1 MNPADYHINPALPQ
15 IMWIDLNSAFATT
28 EQQAHPSLRHRPVG
42 VTNRISPEC
51 CIITAS
57 YEAKFRGIRTGMRR
71 SQALQICPD
80 LVLIESDP
88 PKYNDVYNRLFNIMK
103 SYSPDCGMK
112 SIDEGYINLS
122 HSRYNDYQLLVQ
134 LGYEIKQRVK
144 DEIGDY
150 MTINVGLG
158 SNRFLAKLAAGL
170 HKPNGMDIITV
181 DNILSI
187 YSQLQLEGLTGIAKG
202 YSHRLRQA
210 GITTPLQFLQAD
222 AEFLYHQVFHSIV
235 GTYWYQRLRGYEVDN
250 HPTNLS
256 MIGRQWVVNARAD
269 DWDYLESC
277 LHCLSESVGMKLRF
291 RQVKTR
297 GVCVWLRFQSG
308 DYWQQKQLVDCAFDS
323 DQQIWQLAH
332 QLFEQRPL
340 RKIQAMGIYLYKFG
354 QPNPGQISLLPD
366 INKSDSLTKAIDQI
380 NQTYG
385 TATIHAASSST
396 GVNTIRQKVPFGST
410 DYFSLLID

>member
-57 YEAKFRGIRTGMRR
+57 YEAKFRGVRTGMRR

-88 PKYNDVYNRLFNIMK
+88 PKYNDVYNRLSNIMK

-122 HSRYNDYQLLVQ
+122 HSQYNNYQQLVQ

-170 HKPNGMDIITV
+170 HKPDGMDIITA
-181 DNILSI
+181 DNILDI
-187 YSQLQLEGLTGIAKG
+187 YSQLQLEDLTGIAKG
-202 YSHRLRQA
+202 YGRRLRQA
-210 GITTPLQFLQAD
+210 GITNPIQFLQAD
-222 AEFLYHQVFHSIV
+222 AEYLRRHVFHGIV
-235 GTYWYQRLRGYEVDN
+235 GAYWYQRLRGYEVDD
-250 HPTNLS
+250 HPTSLS

-277 LHCLSESVGMKLRF
+277 LHCLAESVGMKLRF
-291 RQVKTR
+291 RQVKAR
-297 GVCVWLRFQSG
+297 GVCIWLRFQTG
-308 DYWQQKQLVDCAFDS
+308 DYWQQRQLVNCAFDS
-323 DQQIWQLAH
+323 YQQIWQLAH
-332 QLFEQRPL
+332 QLFEQRPFH
-340 RKIQAMGIYLYKFG
+340 KIQAMGIYLYKFEH
-354 QPNPGQISLLPD
+354 PNPNQTSLLTD
-366 INKSDSLTKAIDQI
+366 IDKFSNLTKAIDKI
-380 NQTYG
+380 NQSYG
-385 TATIHAASSST
+385 TATIHAANSLE
-396 GVNTIRQKVPFGST
+396 GVNAIHQKVPFGGT